1 MILYNYEGEIHL
13 MKKGL
18 VLGIAFLLGTLF
30 SIPSNGIVIHTDVQK
45 QTSVETIL
53 CVGGIGPN
61 NYTTIQQAITNATNG
76 DTVFVYDDSSPY
88 FEHIIVNISIHLIG
102 ENKTTT
108 IIDGEH
114 QGDVVIFNA
123 DDITM
128 TGFTVQHSGDTPKVD
143 AGIESR
149 SNRNVITG
157 NQVIQNGIYANG
169 IFLNGSSENL
179 ITDNFI
185 SENGREG
192 IFLQNAIDCV
202 IRNNVFTHNGHCAVI
217 LSYSSRNTIAE
228 NNMSENYATVSLWP
242 GATENEIAWNL
253 MRNQEYSGVGIWPGA
268 NDNYIHHNYLSN
280 ISLYGF
286 IITRAQ
292 GNIIAN
298 NTIWGSNE
306 GIHLTMANKTT
317 IKFNNFIDNNV
328 SAYFENS
335 SFNRWK
341 QNYWDDHH
349 GIWPKCIKG
358 FMRIPWNKTIM
369 IVWMNI
375 DWFPAQKPYEIPLT
389 GSEFQ

>member
-1 MILYNYEGEIHL
+1 

-18 VLGIAFLLGTLF
+18 VLGITFLFVVLL
-30 SIPSNGIVIHTDVQK
+30 SIPSNGTILHTDLQS
-45 QTSVETIL
+45 QTSFSTTL
-53 CVGGIGPN
+53 YVGGNGPN

-76 DTVFVYDDSSPY
+76 DTIFVYDDSSPY
-88 FEHIIVNISIHLIG
+88 FEHIIISTSIHLVG

-108 IIDGEH
+108 IIDGENT
-114 QGDVVIFNA
+114 GDVVIFSA

-143 AGIESR
+143 AGIESWSDR
-149 SNRNVITG
+149 DIITDNWVIL
-157 NQVIQNGIYANG
+157 NGAYAIG
-169 IFLNGSSENL
+169 IFLNGSSDNVVTE
-179 ITDNFI
+179 NFI

-192 IFLQNAIDCV
+192 VFLQNAVDCV

-217 LSYSSRNTIAE
+217 ISHSSRNIIAE
-228 NNMSENYATVSLWP
+228 NNMYENYATISLWP

-306 GIHLTMANKTT
+306 GIHLTMANTTT
-317 IKFNNFIDNNV
+317 IKFNNFIDNNM
-328 SAYFENS
+328 SAFFENS
-335 SFNRWK
+335 SFNHWK

-358 FMRIPWNKTIM
+358 LMRIPWNKTIV
-369 IVWMNI
+369 IRWINL
-375 DWFPAQKPYEIPLT
+375 DWFPAQKPYEIPFL
-389 GSEFQ
+389 GGEFQ

>member
-1 MILYNYEGEIHL
+1 

-18 VLGIAFLLGTLF
+18 VLGITFLFVLLL
-30 SIPSNGIVIHTDVQK
+30 SIPSNGTILHTDLPS
-45 QTSVETIL
+45 QTSFSTTL
-53 CVGGIGPN
+53 YVGGNGPN

-88 FEHIIVNISIHLIG
+88 FEHIVISTSIHLVG

-108 IIDGEH
+108 IIDGENI
-114 QGDVVIFNA
+114 GDVVFFNA

-143 AGIESR
+143 AGIESWSDR
-149 SNRNVITG
+149 DIITDNWVIL
-157 NQVIQNGIYANG
+157 NGAYAIG
-169 IFLNGSSENL
+169 IFLNGSSDNV
-179 ITDNFI
+179 ITENFI

-192 IFLQNAIDCV
+192 VFLQNAVDCV

-217 LSYSSRNTIAE
+217 ISHSSRNIIAE
-228 NNMSENYATVSLWP
+228 NNMYENYATVSLWP

-306 GIHLTMANKTT
+306 GIHLTMANMTT
-317 IKFNNFIDNNV
+317 IKFNNFIDNNM
-328 SAYFENS
+328 SAFFENS

-341 QNYWDDHH
+341 QNYWDDHQ

-358 FMRIPWNKTIM
+358 LMRIPWNKTIV
-369 IVWMNI
+369 IHWMNL
-375 DWFPAQKPYEIPLT
+375 DWFPTQKPYEIPLL
-389 GSEFQ
+389 GGEFQ

>member
-1 MILYNYEGEIHL
+1 
-13 MKKGL
+13 MKKGF
-18 VLGIAFLLGTLF
+18 VLGITFLFILQLSF
-30 SIPSNGIVIHTDVQK
+30 SSNGTIINTDFQHP
-45 QTSVETIL
+45 TSVGTIYY
-53 CVGGIGPN
+53 VGGNGPN

-88 FEHIIVNISIHLIG
+88 FEHIIISTSIHLIG

-108 IIDGEH
+108 IIDGENI
-114 QGDVVIFNA
+114 GDVVIFNA

-143 AGIESR
+143 AGIESWSDR
-149 SNRNVITG
+149 DIITDNRVIL
-157 NQVIQNGIYANG
+157 NGAYAIG
-169 IFLNGSSENL
+169 IFLNGSSDNVVTE
-179 ITDNFI
+179 NFI

-192 IFLQNAIDCV
+192 VFLQNAVDCV

-217 LSYSSRNTIAE
+217 ISHSSRNIIAE
-228 NNMSENYATVSLWP
+228 NNMYENYATISLWP

-306 GIHLTMANKTT
+306 GIHLTMANTTT
-317 IKFNNFIDNNV
+317 IKFNNFINNNM
-328 SAYFENS
+328 SAFFENS

-358 FMRIPWNKTIM
+358 LMRIPWNKTIV
-369 IVWMNI
+369 IHWMNL
-375 DWFPAQKPYEIPLT
+375 DWFPAQKPYEIPLL
-389 GSEFQ
+389 GGEFQ

>member
-1 MILYNYEGEIHL
+1 MVLYKWEGESHL

-18 VLGIAFLLGTLF
+18 VLGITFLFVLLL
-30 SIPSNGIVIHTDVQK
+30 SIPSNGTILHTDLPS
-45 QTSVETIL
+45 QTSFSTTL
-53 CVGGIGPN
+53 YVGGNGPN

-88 FEHIIVNISIHLIG
+88 FEHIVISTSIHLVG

-108 IIDGEH
+108 IIDGENI
-114 QGDVVIFNA
+114 GDVVFFNA

-143 AGIESR
+143 AGIESWSDR
-149 SNRNVITG
+149 DIITDNWVIL
-157 NQVIQNGIYANG
+157 NGAYAIG
-169 IFLNGSSENL
+169 IFLNGSSDNV
-179 ITDNFI
+179 ITENFI

-192 IFLQNAIDCV
+192 VFLQNAVDCV

-217 LSYSSRNTIAE
+217 ISHSSRNIIAE
-228 NNMSENYATVSLWP
+228 NNMYENYATVSLWP

-306 GIHLTMANKTT
+306 GIHLTMANMTT
-317 IKFNNFIDNNV
+317 IKFNNFIDNNM
-328 SAYFENS
+328 SAFFENS

-341 QNYWDDHH
+341 QNYWDDHQ

-358 FMRIPWNKTIM
+358 LMRIPWNKTIV
-369 IVWMNI
+369 IHWMNL
-375 DWFPAQKPYEIPLT
+375 DWFPTQKPYEIPLL
-389 GSEFQ
+389 GGEFQ